1 MAVCVGN
8 SDSERSLHGGENS
21 IGADRGNICRI
32 YYRNGSIFYLKRLS
46 QQRRYPGSI
55 GSRHTFAD
63 LNIYDMSIRV

>member
-8 SDSERSLHGGENS
+8 RDSKHPLHGGENS
-21 IGADRGNICRI
+21 VGADRGGICRI
-32 YYRNGSIFYLKRLS
+32 HYRNGSIFYLKRLS

-63 LNIYDMSIRV
+63 FNIYDMSIRV